1 MTGKN
6 KVRDGAIRTGAAS
19 RRMQNRDRQEADIA
33 AVAVRVFAE
42 CGYEGTSVAAI
53 AEGAGMSKQ
62 NLMYYFPTK
71 QELYARVLDDVLDD
85 WLERMSSL
93 AQAAGKEADGLA
105 GAPADLLRAYV
116 QAKLRFSREQPYAS
130 RVYAMEVI
138 GGAKLYGE
146 QIRERVVPVLKRD
159 IEVFEGWIAAGRL
172 APVNA
177 THLLFAIWAM
187 TQSYADFAAQMALV
201 LDRRQLLKRD
211 FDEAEETIVGL
222 VLAATRPRD

>member
-6 KVRDGAIRTGAAS
+6 EARPGAAS
-19 RRMQNRDRQEADIA
+19 RRMQNRDRVEADIA

-42 CGYEGTSVAAI
+42 CGYEGSSVAAI
-53 AEGAGMSKQ
+53 AEGAGLSKQ
-62 NLMYYFPTK
+62 NLLYYFPTK
-71 QELYARVLDDVLDD
+71 LELYRRVLDEVLDD

-93 AQAAGKEADGLA
+93 AQASEAD
-105 GAPADLLRAYV
+105 APADVLRAYV

-138 GGAKLYGE
+138 GGAQLYGE

-159 IEVFEGWIAAGRL
+159 IEVFERWIAAGRIV
-172 APVNA
+172 PVDA

-201 LDRRQLLKRD
+201 LDRPRLLKRD
-211 FDEAEETIVGL
+211 YQEAEETIVGL
-222 VLAATRPRD
+222 VLALVQARGT

>member
-6 KVRDGAIRTGAAS
+6 AVRTGAAS
-19 RRMQNRDRQEADIA
+19 RRMQNRDRLEADIA

-53 AEGAGMSKQ
+53 AEGAGLSKQ

-71 QELYARVLDDVLDD
+71 QELYARVLDEVLDD

-93 AQAAGKEADGLA
+93 AQEDQDDAPAAH
-105 GAPADLLRAYV
+105 PADLLRAYV

-138 GGAKLYGE
+138 GGAKLYGD
-146 QIRERVVPVLKRD
+146 QIRKRVVPVLKRD
-159 IEVFEGWIAAGRL
+159 IEVFERWIAAGRM

-201 LDRRQLLKRD
+201 LDRRQLQKKD

-222 VLAATRPRD
+222 VLALIEPRAG